1 MELEAINNNIKYGYI
16 YIIQIMNYIY
26 IGSGENA
33 NNKNRLETH
42 LYELFNK
49 LKKGEP
55 LTRKL
60 FKAIEDFILNIS
72 IFYDIKHM
80 SFHDFYEAIRLNP
93 NLYFTIIKD
102 NVPYTTLKELK
113 MEEQSS
119 IDEYNSINGPC
130 GLNCI
135 RAYRFAELTY
145 DYKKESDMKLIQTN
159 PINRVFRLFISNN
172 KNKLSYA
179 NIIPFQPI
187 QYNKETK
194 HSLKT
199 NQMNMIINKIESDWQ
214 MYVNVF
220 LIFLIVKGNSIYY
233 GNKIITDSSINT
245 YIESLK
251 NTNHQH
257 LVNVCYNWFKK
268 Q

>member
-119 IDEYNSINGPC
+119 IDEYNSIKGPF

-145 DYKKESDMKLIQTN
+145 DYKRIRYEVN
-159 PINRVFRLFISNN
+159 SN
-172 KNKLSYA
+172 K
-179 NIIPFQPI
+179 P
-187 QYNKETK
+187 
-194 HSLKT
+194 
-199 NQMNMIINKIESDWQ
+199 
-214 MYVNVF
+214 
-220 LIFLIVKGNSIYY
+220 NS
-233 GNKIITDSSINT
+233 
-245 YIESLK
+245 
-251 NTNHQH
+251 
-257 LVNVCYNWFKK
+257 
-268 Q
+268 

>member
-1 MELEAINNNIKYGYI
+1 M
-16 YIIQIMNYIY
+16 
-26 IGSGENA
+26 
-33 NNKNRLETH
+33 
-42 LYELFNK
+42 
-49 LKKGEP
+49 
-55 LTRKL
+55 
-60 FKAIEDFILNIS
+60 
-72 IFYDIKHM
+72 
-80 SFHDFYEAIRLNP
+80 
-93 NLYFTIIKD
+93 
-102 NVPYTTLKELK
+102 
-113 MEEQSS
+113 
-119 IDEYNSINGPC
+119 
-130 GLNCI
+130 
-135 RAYRFAELTY
+135 RAYRFPELTY
-145 DYKKESDMKLIQTN
+145 DYKKESDMKLIQTK
-159 PINRVFRLFISNN
+159 PIHRVFRLFIANN